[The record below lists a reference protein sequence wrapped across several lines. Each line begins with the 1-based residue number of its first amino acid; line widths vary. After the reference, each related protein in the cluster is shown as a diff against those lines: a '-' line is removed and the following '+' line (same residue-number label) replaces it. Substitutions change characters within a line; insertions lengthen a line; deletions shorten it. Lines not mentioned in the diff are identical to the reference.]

1 MIAQPTS
8 RKLASS
14 GITNTVSF
22 GIKEDG
28 FAHIF
33 NVLRNQLYSNKYMA
47 VLREYAVNGVDAHIE
62 AGCPERPIEVS
73 LPTQLNPNLKIRDY
87 GSALTDTD
95 IQDIYAF
102 YGESTKRNTN
112 SQTGML
118 GIGSKSAFAY
128 GDNFVINSFVD
139 GEKHTYNAFI
149 DPSQVGQIAKLGVED
164 TDEENGIEI
173 VIPTKEEDVNTF
185 TETAS
190 EIFQWFKVRPIIKGQ
205 PVEFDDRTVLYEG
218 DGWKWRK
225 STSSGYGY
233 HSRHGSGE
241 AIAVIK
247 NSIVSLQF
255 PNREK
260 ILTGLAETRGIPS
273 IEQMHDLKVELLR
286 EMSQSGQVQ
295 RFQKQVVLPGGSIV
309 DAEIVRVGVFNAIT
323 ENFFLQF
330 VPDTQ
335 SLQVL
340 ARQPARRYQS
350 MAEDLFALD
359 AGYTTMAVDPS
370 RGQILSLLIQ
380 APGLGERIN
389 QGGLVGYFII
399 FIGLIGLLMSLWRL
413 FILRQDGQAINEQLT
428 TETISRD
435 NALGRILS
443 VHSEHDAMETEAL
456 ELKIDEAILKE
467 VPKLEKYHSIIKV
480 FAAVAPL
487 LGLLGTVIGM
497 IVTFQALTLFGTGD
511 PKLMAGGISQALVT
525 TMLGLIVA
533 IPLVFLHSVLTSWS
547 GTLIEVLEEQSAGLI
562 ARHAERPNR

>member
-1 MIAQPTS
+1 MIITSSRLIISFLLFIVTISVQLNAQ
-8 RKLASS
+8 
-14 GITNTVSF
+14 
-22 GIKEDG
+22 EE
-28 FAHIF
+28 
-33 NVLRNQLYSNKYMA
+33 Q
-47 VLREYAVNGVDAHIE
+47 E
-62 AGCPERPIEVS
+62 
-73 LPTQLNPNLKIRDY
+73 LPTDPVISEKLKNIQTLEQLLEITENDRQASGVINDQREQKFLATRDRQKFLLEQAVARLDQEEKR
-87 GSALTDTD
+87 SVRLQKQFEENEKTLED
-95 IQDIYAF
+95 IQETLRIRIGNF
-102 YGESTKRNTN
+102 GELFGVVR
-112 SQTGML
+112 QV
-118 GIGSKSAFAY
+118 A
-128 GDNFVINSFVD
+128 
-139 GEKHTYNAFI
+139 GETI
-149 DPSQVGQIAKLGVED
+149 S
-164 TDEENGIEI
+164 I
-173 VIPTKEEDVNTF
+173 V
-185 TETAS
+185 
-190 EIFQWFKVRPIIKGQ
+190 
-205 PVEFDDRTVLYEG
+205 
-218 DGWKWRK
+218 
-225 STSSGYGY
+225 
-233 HSRHGSGE
+233 
-241 AIAVIK
+241 K

-260 ILTGLAETRGIPS
+260 NLTGLAEARGIPS
-273 IEQMHDLKVELLR
+273 IEQMHDLRIELLR

-359 AGYTTMAVDPS
+359 TGYTTMAVDPS

-380 APGLGERIN
+380 APGLAERIN

-399 FIGLIGLLMSLWRL
+399 FIGLLGLALSLWRL
-413 FILRQDGQAINEQLT
+413 LVLRQDGQAINQQLT
-428 TETISRD
+428 TDIASQD

-443 VHSEHDAMETEAL
+443 VHNEHDAMDTESL

-487 LGLLGTVIGM
+487 LGLLGTVVGM

-562 ARHAERPNR
+562 ARHAERPNL

>member
-1 MIAQPTS
+1 MNATSTRLILCFLLIILTINTQLIAQ
-8 RKLASS
+8 
-14 GITNTVSF
+14 
-22 GIKEDG
+22 EE
-28 FAHIF
+28 
-33 NVLRNQLYSNKYMA
+33 QQ
-47 VLREYAVNGVDAHIE
+47 
-62 AGCPERPIEVS
+62 
-73 LPTQLNPNLKIRDY
+73 LPTDSVISEKLKNIQTLEQLLAITEND
-87 GSALTDTD
+87 
-95 IQDIYAF
+95 
-102 YGESTKRNTN
+102 
-112 SQTGML
+112 SQT
-118 GIGSKSAFAY
+118 SS
-128 GDNFVINSFVD
+128 VINSQREEKFLAARD
-139 GEKHTYNAFI
+139 QQKFLLEQAEARLDQEEKRSLRLQKQFEDNEIILEDIQETLRIRIGNFGELFGVVR
-149 DPSQVGQIAKLGVED
+149 QVA
-164 TDEENGIEI
+164 
-173 VIPTKEEDVNTF
+173 
-185 TETAS
+185 
-190 EIFQWFKVRPIIKGQ
+190 
-205 PVEFDDRTVLYEG
+205 
-218 DGWKWRK
+218 
-225 STSSGYGY
+225 
-233 HSRHGSGE
+233 GE

-260 ILTGLAETRGIPS
+260 NLAGLAQTRGIPS
-273 IEQMHDLKVELLR
+273 IEMMHDLKVELLR

-399 FIGLIGLLMSLWRL
+399 FIGLLGLALSLWRL
-413 FILRQDGQAINEQLT
+413 FILRQDGQAINQQLT
-428 TETISRD
+428 TDIISQN

-443 VHSEHDAMETEAL
+443 VHSEHDTNETEAL

-487 LGLLGTVIGM
+487 LGLLGTVVGM

>member
-1 MIAQPTS
+1 MTITS
-8 RKLASS
+8 TRL
-14 GITNTVSF
+14 IISF
-22 GIKEDG
+22 LLFILT
-28 FAHIF
+28 IS
-33 NVLRNQLYSNKYMA
+33 V
-47 VLREYAVNGVDAHIE
+47 
-62 AGCPERPIEVS
+62 
-73 LPTQLNPNLKIRDY
+73 QLNAQEEQEFPTDPVMSEKLKNIQTLEQLLEITENDRQASGVINDQREQKFLAARDRQKFLLEQAVARLDQEEKR
-87 GSALTDTD
+87 SVRLQKQFEENEKTLED
-95 IQDIYAF
+95 IQETLRIRIGNF
-102 YGESTKRNTN
+102 GELFGVVR
-112 SQTGML
+112 QV
-118 GIGSKSAFAY
+118 A
-128 GDNFVINSFVD
+128 
-139 GEKHTYNAFI
+139 GET
-149 DPSQVGQIAKLGVED
+149 IA
-164 TDEENGIEI
+164 I
-173 VIPTKEEDVNTF
+173 V
-185 TETAS
+185 
-190 EIFQWFKVRPIIKGQ
+190 
-205 PVEFDDRTVLYEG
+205 
-218 DGWKWRK
+218 
-225 STSSGYGY
+225 
-233 HSRHGSGE
+233 
-241 AIAVIK
+241 K

-260 ILTGLAETRGIPS
+260 NLTGLAEARGIPS
-273 IEQMHDLKVELLR
+273 IEQMHDLRVELLR

-350 MAEDLFALD
+350 MAKDLFALD

-380 APGLGERIN
+380 APGLAERIN

-399 FIGLIGLLMSLWRL
+399 FIGLLGLALSLWRL
-413 FILRQDGQAINEQLT
+413 LILRQDGQAINQQLT
-428 TETISRD
+428 TDIVSQD

-443 VHSEHDAMETEAL
+443 VHNEHDAMDTESL

-487 LGLLGTVIGM
+487 LGLLGTVVGM

-562 ARHAERPNR
+562 ARHAERPNL

>member
-1 MIAQPTS
+1 MIITSSRLIISFLLFIVTISVQLNAQ
-8 RKLASS
+8 
-14 GITNTVSF
+14 
-22 GIKEDG
+22 EE
-28 FAHIF
+28 
-33 NVLRNQLYSNKYMA
+33 Q
-47 VLREYAVNGVDAHIE
+47 E
-62 AGCPERPIEVS
+62 
-73 LPTQLNPNLKIRDY
+73 LPTDPVISEKLKNIQTLEQLLEITENDRQASGVINDQREQKFLTARDRQKFLLEQAVARLDQEEKRSVRLQKQFEENEKI
-87 GSALTDTD
+87 LED
-95 IQDIYAF
+95 IQETLRIRIGNF
-102 YGESTKRNTN
+102 GELFGVVR
-112 SQTGML
+112 QV
-118 GIGSKSAFAY
+118 A
-128 GDNFVINSFVD
+128 
-139 GEKHTYNAFI
+139 GET
-149 DPSQVGQIAKLGVED
+149 IA
-164 TDEENGIEI
+164 I
-173 VIPTKEEDVNTF
+173 V
-185 TETAS
+185 
-190 EIFQWFKVRPIIKGQ
+190 
-205 PVEFDDRTVLYEG
+205 
-218 DGWKWRK
+218 
-225 STSSGYGY
+225 
-233 HSRHGSGE
+233 
-241 AIAVIK
+241 K

-260 ILTGLAETRGIPS
+260 NLTALAEARGIPS
-273 IEQMHDLKVELLR
+273 IEQMHDLRVELLR

-359 AGYTTMAVDPS
+359 TGYTTMAVDPS

-380 APGLGERIN
+380 APGLAERIN

-399 FIGLIGLLMSLWRL
+399 FIGLLGLALSLWRL
-413 FILRQDGQAINEQLT
+413 LVLRQDGQAINQQLT
-428 TETISRD
+428 TDIASQD

-443 VHSEHDAMETEAL
+443 VHNEHDAMDTESL

-487 LGLLGTVIGM
+487 LGLLGTVVGM

-562 ARHAERPNR
+562 ARHAERQNL

>member
-1 MIAQPTS
+1 MTITS
-8 RKLASS
+8 TRL
-14 GITNTVSF
+14 IISF
-22 GIKEDG
+22 LLFILT
-28 FAHIF
+28 IS
-33 NVLRNQLYSNKYMA
+33 V
-47 VLREYAVNGVDAHIE
+47 
-62 AGCPERPIEVS
+62 
-73 LPTQLNPNLKIRDY
+73 QLNAQEEQEFPTDPVMSEKLKNIQTLEQLLEITENDRQASGVINDQREQKFLATRDRQKFLLEQAVARLDQEEKR
-87 GSALTDTD
+87 SVRLQKQFEENEKTLED
-95 IQDIYAF
+95 IQETLRIRIGNF
-102 YGESTKRNTN
+102 GELFGVVR
-112 SQTGML
+112 QV
-118 GIGSKSAFAY
+118 A
-128 GDNFVINSFVD
+128 
-139 GEKHTYNAFI
+139 GET
-149 DPSQVGQIAKLGVED
+149 IA
-164 TDEENGIEI
+164 I
-173 VIPTKEEDVNTF
+173 V
-185 TETAS
+185 
-190 EIFQWFKVRPIIKGQ
+190 
-205 PVEFDDRTVLYEG
+205 
-218 DGWKWRK
+218 
-225 STSSGYGY
+225 
-233 HSRHGSGE
+233 
-241 AIAVIK
+241 K

-260 ILTGLAETRGIPS
+260 NLTGLAEARGIPS
-273 IEQMHDLKVELLR
+273 IEQMHDLRVELLR

-350 MAEDLFALD
+350 MAKDLFALD

-380 APGLGERIN
+380 APGLAERIN

-399 FIGLIGLLMSLWRL
+399 FIGLLGLALSLWRL
-413 FILRQDGQAINEQLT
+413 LVLRQDGQAINQQLT
-428 TETISRD
+428 TDIVSQD

-443 VHSEHDAMETEAL
+443 VHNEHDAMDTESL

-480 FAAVAPL
+480 FAAIAPL
-487 LGLLGTVIGM
+487 LGLLGTVVGM

-562 ARHAERPNR
+562 ARHAERPNL

>member
-1 MIAQPTS
+1 MTITSSRLIISFLLFIVTISVQLNAQ
-8 RKLASS
+8 
-14 GITNTVSF
+14 
-22 GIKEDG
+22 EE
-28 FAHIF
+28 
-33 NVLRNQLYSNKYMA
+33 Q
-47 VLREYAVNGVDAHIE
+47 E
-62 AGCPERPIEVS
+62 
-73 LPTQLNPNLKIRDY
+73 LPTDPVISEKLKNIQTLGQLLEITENDRQVSGVINDQREQKFLAARDRQKFLLEQAVARLDQEEKR
-87 GSALTDTD
+87 SVRLQKQFEENEKTLED
-95 IQDIYAF
+95 IQETLRIRIGNF
-102 YGESTKRNTN
+102 GELFGVVR
-112 SQTGML
+112 QV
-118 GIGSKSAFAY
+118 A
-128 GDNFVINSFVD
+128 
-139 GEKHTYNAFI
+139 GET
-149 DPSQVGQIAKLGVED
+149 IA
-164 TDEENGIEI
+164 I
-173 VIPTKEEDVNTF
+173 V
-185 TETAS
+185 
-190 EIFQWFKVRPIIKGQ
+190 
-205 PVEFDDRTVLYEG
+205 
-218 DGWKWRK
+218 
-225 STSSGYGY
+225 
-233 HSRHGSGE
+233 
-241 AIAVIK
+241 K

-260 ILTGLAETRGIPS
+260 NLTGLAEARGIPS
-273 IEQMHDLKVELLR
+273 IEQMHDLRIELLR

-359 AGYTTMAVDPS
+359 TGYTTMAVDPS

-380 APGLGERIN
+380 APGLAERIN

-399 FIGLIGLLMSLWRL
+399 FIGLLGLALSLWRL
-413 FILRQDGQAINEQLT
+413 LVLRQDGQAINQQLT
-428 TETISRD
+428 TDIASQD

-443 VHSEHDAMETEAL
+443 VHNEHDAMDTESL

-487 LGLLGTVIGM
+487 LGLLGTVVGM

-562 ARHAERPNR
+562 ARHAERSNL

>member
-1 MIAQPTS
+1 MTITS
-8 RKLASS
+8 TRL
-14 GITNTVSF
+14 IISF
-22 GIKEDG
+22 LLFILT
-28 FAHIF
+28 IS
-33 NVLRNQLYSNKYMA
+33 V
-47 VLREYAVNGVDAHIE
+47 
-62 AGCPERPIEVS
+62 
-73 LPTQLNPNLKIRDY
+73 QLNAQEEQEFPTDPVISEKLKNIQTLEQLLEIIENDRQASGVINDQREQKFLAARDQQKFLLEQAVARLDQEEKR
-87 GSALTDTD
+87 SVRLQHQFEENEKTLED
-95 IQDIYAF
+95 IQETLRIRIGNF
-102 YGESTKRNTN
+102 GELFGVVR
-112 SQTGML
+112 QV
-118 GIGSKSAFAY
+118 A
-128 GDNFVINSFVD
+128 
-139 GEKHTYNAFI
+139 GET
-149 DPSQVGQIAKLGVED
+149 IA
-164 TDEENGIEI
+164 I
-173 VIPTKEEDVNTF
+173 V
-185 TETAS
+185 
-190 EIFQWFKVRPIIKGQ
+190 
-205 PVEFDDRTVLYEG
+205 
-218 DGWKWRK
+218 
-225 STSSGYGY
+225 
-233 HSRHGSGE
+233 
-241 AIAVIK
+241 K

-260 ILTGLAETRGIPS
+260 NLTGLVEARGIPS
-273 IEQMHDLKVELLR
+273 IEQMHGLRVELLR

-350 MAEDLFALD
+350 MAKDLFALD

-380 APGLGERIN
+380 APGLAERIN

-399 FIGLIGLLMSLWRL
+399 FIGLLGLALSLWRL
-413 FILRQDGQAINEQLT
+413 LILRQDGQAINQQLT
-428 TETISRD
+428 TDIVSQD

-443 VHSEHDAMETEAL
+443 VHNEHDAIDTESL

-487 LGLLGTVIGM
+487 LGLLGTVVGM

-562 ARHAERPNR
+562 ARHAERPNL

>member
-1 MIAQPTS
+1 MNF
-8 RKLASS
+8 RASLM
-14 GITNTVSF
+14 VSF
-22 GIKEDG
+22 LLFILT
-28 FAHIF
+28 I
-33 NVLRNQLYSNKYMA
+33 NTQLGA
-47 VLREYAVNGVDAHIE
+47 QEE
-62 AGCPERPIEVS
+62 QE
-73 LPTQLNPNLKIRDY
+73 LPTDSAISEKLKNIQTLEQLLAITENDSQVSNVINNQREEKFLAARDRQQLLLDQAKARLDQEEKRSIRLQKQFEDNEKI
-87 GSALTDTD
+87 LED
-95 IQDIYAF
+95 IQETLRIRIGNF
-102 YGESTKRNTN
+102 GELFGVVR
-112 SQTGML
+112 
-118 GIGSKSAFAY
+118 
-128 GDNFVINSFVD
+128 
-139 GEKHTYNAFI
+139 
-149 DPSQVGQIAKLGVED
+149 QVA
-164 TDEENGIEI
+164 
-173 VIPTKEEDVNTF
+173 
-185 TETAS
+185 
-190 EIFQWFKVRPIIKGQ
+190 
-205 PVEFDDRTVLYEG
+205 
-218 DGWKWRK
+218 
-225 STSSGYGY
+225 
-233 HSRHGSGE
+233 GE

-309 DAEIVRVGVFNAIT
+309 DAKIVRVGVFNAIT

-443 VHSEHDAMETEAL
+443 VHSEPDAMETEAL

-467 VPKLEKYHSIIKV
+467 VPRLEKYHSIIKV

-487 LGLLGTVIGM
+487 LGLLGTVVGM

-562 ARHAERPNR
+562 ARHDERPNR

>member
-1 MIAQPTS
+1 MIITSSRLIISFLLFIVTISVQLNAQ
-8 RKLASS
+8 
-14 GITNTVSF
+14 
-22 GIKEDG
+22 EE
-28 FAHIF
+28 
-33 NVLRNQLYSNKYMA
+33 Q
-47 VLREYAVNGVDAHIE
+47 E
-62 AGCPERPIEVS
+62 
-73 LPTQLNPNLKIRDY
+73 LPTDPVISEKLKNIQTLEQLLEITENDRQASGVINDQREQTFLATRDRQKFLLEQAVARLDQEEKR
-87 GSALTDTD
+87 SVRLQKQFEENEKTLED
-95 IQDIYAF
+95 IQETLRIRIGNF
-102 YGESTKRNTN
+102 GELFGVVR
-112 SQTGML
+112 QV
-118 GIGSKSAFAY
+118 A
-128 GDNFVINSFVD
+128 
-139 GEKHTYNAFI
+139 GET
-149 DPSQVGQIAKLGVED
+149 IA
-164 TDEENGIEI
+164 I
-173 VIPTKEEDVNTF
+173 V
-185 TETAS
+185 
-190 EIFQWFKVRPIIKGQ
+190 
-205 PVEFDDRTVLYEG
+205 
-218 DGWKWRK
+218 
-225 STSSGYGY
+225 
-233 HSRHGSGE
+233 
-241 AIAVIK
+241 K

-260 ILTGLAETRGIPS
+260 NLTGLAEARGIPS
-273 IEQMHDLKVELLR
+273 IEQMHDLRVELLR

-380 APGLGERIN
+380 APGLAERIN

-399 FIGLIGLLMSLWRL
+399 FIGLLGLALSLWRL
-413 FILRQDGQAINEQLT
+413 LVLRQDGQAINQQLT
-428 TETISRD
+428 TDIASQD

-443 VHSEHDAMETEAL
+443 VHNEHDAMDTESL

-487 LGLLGTVIGM
+487 LGLLGTVVGM

-562 ARHAERPNR
+562 ARHAERSNL

>member
-1 MIAQPTS
+1 MTITS
-8 RKLASS
+8 TRL
-14 GITNTVSF
+14 IISF
-22 GIKEDG
+22 LLFILT
-28 FAHIF
+28 IS
-33 NVLRNQLYSNKYMA
+33 V
-47 VLREYAVNGVDAHIE
+47 
-62 AGCPERPIEVS
+62 
-73 LPTQLNPNLKIRDY
+73 QLNAQEEQEFPTDPVMSEKLKNIQTLEQLLEITENDRQASGVINDQREQKFLAARDQQKFLLEQAVARLDQEEKR
-87 GSALTDTD
+87 SVRLQKQFEENEKTLED
-95 IQDIYAF
+95 IQETLRIRIGNF
-102 YGESTKRNTN
+102 GELFGVVR
-112 SQTGML
+112 QV
-118 GIGSKSAFAY
+118 A
-128 GDNFVINSFVD
+128 
-139 GEKHTYNAFI
+139 GET
-149 DPSQVGQIAKLGVED
+149 IA
-164 TDEENGIEI
+164 I
-173 VIPTKEEDVNTF
+173 V
-185 TETAS
+185 
-190 EIFQWFKVRPIIKGQ
+190 
-205 PVEFDDRTVLYEG
+205 
-218 DGWKWRK
+218 
-225 STSSGYGY
+225 
-233 HSRHGSGE
+233 
-241 AIAVIK
+241 K

-260 ILTGLAETRGIPS
+260 NLTGLAEARGIPS
-273 IEQMHDLKVELLR
+273 IEQMHDLRVELLR

-350 MAEDLFALD
+350 MAKDLFALD

-380 APGLGERIN
+380 APGLAERIN

-399 FIGLIGLLMSLWRL
+399 FIGLLGLALSLWRL
-413 FILRQDGQAINEQLT
+413 LILRQDGQAINQQLT
-428 TETISRD
+428 TDIVSQD

-443 VHSEHDAMETEAL
+443 VHNEHDAMDTESL

-480 FAAVAPL
+480 FAAIAPL
-487 LGLLGTVIGM
+487 LGLLGTVVGM

-562 ARHAERPNR
+562 ARHAERQNL

>member
-1 MIAQPTS
+1 MNFRTS
-8 RKLASS
+8 LM
-14 GITNTVSF
+14 VSF
-22 GIKEDG
+22 LL
-28 FAHIF
+28 FIF
-33 NVLRNQLYSNKYMA
+33 TINTQLGA
-47 VLREYAVNGVDAHIE
+47 QEE
-62 AGCPERPIEVS
+62 QE
-73 LPTQLNPNLKIRDY
+73 LPTDSAISEKLKNIQTLEQLLAITENDSQVSNVINNQREEKFLAARDRQQLLLDQAKARLDQEEKRSIRLQKQFEDNEKT
-87 GSALTDTD
+87 LED
-95 IQDIYAF
+95 IQETLRIRIGNF
-102 YGESTKRNTN
+102 GELFGVVR
-112 SQTGML
+112 
-118 GIGSKSAFAY
+118 
-128 GDNFVINSFVD
+128 
-139 GEKHTYNAFI
+139 
-149 DPSQVGQIAKLGVED
+149 QVA
-164 TDEENGIEI
+164 
-173 VIPTKEEDVNTF
+173 
-185 TETAS
+185 
-190 EIFQWFKVRPIIKGQ
+190 
-205 PVEFDDRTVLYEG
+205 
-218 DGWKWRK
+218 
-225 STSSGYGY
+225 
-233 HSRHGSGE
+233 GE

-467 VPKLEKYHSIIKV
+467 VPRLEKYHSIIKV

-487 LGLLGTVIGM
+487 LGLLGTVVGM

>member
-1 MIAQPTS
+1 MTITSTRLIISFLLFILTISVQLNAQ
-8 RKLASS
+8 
-14 GITNTVSF
+14 
-22 GIKEDG
+22 EE
-28 FAHIF
+28 
-33 NVLRNQLYSNKYMA
+33 Q
-47 VLREYAVNGVDAHIE
+47 E
-62 AGCPERPIEVS
+62 
-73 LPTQLNPNLKIRDY
+73 LPTDPVISEKLKNIQTLEQLLEITENDRQASGVINDQREQKFLATRDRQKFLLEQAVARLDQEEKR
-87 GSALTDTD
+87 SVRLQKQFEENEKTLED
-95 IQDIYAF
+95 IQETLRIRIGNF
-102 YGESTKRNTN
+102 GELFGVVR
-112 SQTGML
+112 QV
-118 GIGSKSAFAY
+118 A
-128 GDNFVINSFVD
+128 
-139 GEKHTYNAFI
+139 GET
-149 DPSQVGQIAKLGVED
+149 IA
-164 TDEENGIEI
+164 I
-173 VIPTKEEDVNTF
+173 V
-185 TETAS
+185 
-190 EIFQWFKVRPIIKGQ
+190 
-205 PVEFDDRTVLYEG
+205 
-218 DGWKWRK
+218 
-225 STSSGYGY
+225 
-233 HSRHGSGE
+233 
-241 AIAVIK
+241 K

-260 ILTGLAETRGIPS
+260 NLTGLAEARGIPS
-273 IEQMHDLKVELLR
+273 IEQMHDLRVELLR

-350 MAEDLFALD
+350 MAKDLFALD

-380 APGLGERIN
+380 APGLAERIN

-399 FIGLIGLLMSLWRL
+399 FIGLLGLALSLWRL
-413 FILRQDGQAINEQLT
+413 LILRQDGQAINQQLT
-428 TETISRD
+428 TDIVSQD

-443 VHSEHDAMETEAL
+443 VHNEHDAMDTESL

-487 LGLLGTVIGM
+487 LGLLGTVVGM

-562 ARHAERPNR
+562 ARHAERPNL

>member
-1 MIAQPTS
+1 MTITSTRLIIAFLLFILTIS
-8 RKLASS
+8 
-14 GITNTVSF
+14 V
-22 GIKEDG
+22 
-28 FAHIF
+28 
-33 NVLRNQLYSNKYMA
+33 
-47 VLREYAVNGVDAHIE
+47 
-62 AGCPERPIEVS
+62 
-73 LPTQLNPNLKIRDY
+73 QLNAQEEQEFPTDPVMSEKLKNIQTLEQLLEITENDRQASGVINDQREQKFLAARDRQKFLLEQAVARLDQEEKR
-87 GSALTDTD
+87 SVRLQKQFEENEKTLED
-95 IQDIYAF
+95 IQETLRIRIGNF
-102 YGESTKRNTN
+102 GELFGVVR
-112 SQTGML
+112 QV
-118 GIGSKSAFAY
+118 A
-128 GDNFVINSFVD
+128 
-139 GEKHTYNAFI
+139 GET
-149 DPSQVGQIAKLGVED
+149 IA
-164 TDEENGIEI
+164 I
-173 VIPTKEEDVNTF
+173 V
-185 TETAS
+185 
-190 EIFQWFKVRPIIKGQ
+190 
-205 PVEFDDRTVLYEG
+205 
-218 DGWKWRK
+218 
-225 STSSGYGY
+225 
-233 HSRHGSGE
+233 
-241 AIAVIK
+241 K

-260 ILTGLAETRGIPS
+260 NLTGLAEARGIPS
-273 IEQMHDLKVELLR
+273 IEQMHDLRVELLR

-350 MAEDLFALD
+350 MAKDLFALD

-380 APGLGERIN
+380 APGLAERIN

-399 FIGLIGLLMSLWRL
+399 FIGLLGLALSLWRL
-413 FILRQDGQAINEQLT
+413 LILRQDGQAINQQLT
-428 TETISRD
+428 TDIVSQD

-443 VHSEHDAMETEAL
+443 VHNEHDAMDTESL

-480 FAAVAPL
+480 FAAIAPL
-487 LGLLGTVIGM
+487 LGLLGTVVGM

-562 ARHAERPNR
+562 ARHAERQNL

>member
-1 MIAQPTS
+1 MTITS
-8 RKLASS
+8 TRL
-14 GITNTVSF
+14 IISF
-22 GIKEDG
+22 LLFILT
-28 FAHIF
+28 IS
-33 NVLRNQLYSNKYMA
+33 V
-47 VLREYAVNGVDAHIE
+47 
-62 AGCPERPIEVS
+62 
-73 LPTQLNPNLKIRDY
+73 QLNAQEEQEFPTDPVMSEKLKNIQTLEQLLEITENDRQASGVINDQREQKFLATRDRQKFLLEQAVARLDQEEKR
-87 GSALTDTD
+87 SVRLQKQFEENEKTLED
-95 IQDIYAF
+95 IQETLRIRIGNF
-102 YGESTKRNTN
+102 GELFGVVR
-112 SQTGML
+112 QV
-118 GIGSKSAFAY
+118 A
-128 GDNFVINSFVD
+128 
-139 GEKHTYNAFI
+139 GET
-149 DPSQVGQIAKLGVED
+149 IA
-164 TDEENGIEI
+164 I
-173 VIPTKEEDVNTF
+173 V
-185 TETAS
+185 
-190 EIFQWFKVRPIIKGQ
+190 
-205 PVEFDDRTVLYEG
+205 
-218 DGWKWRK
+218 
-225 STSSGYGY
+225 
-233 HSRHGSGE
+233 
-241 AIAVIK
+241 K

-260 ILTGLAETRGIPS
+260 NLTGLAEARGIPS
-273 IEQMHDLKVELLR
+273 IEQMHGLRVELLR

-350 MAEDLFALD
+350 MAKDLFALD

-380 APGLGERIN
+380 APGLAERIN

-399 FIGLIGLLMSLWRL
+399 FIGLLGLALSLWRL
-413 FILRQDGQAINEQLT
+413 LILRQDGQAINQQLT
-428 TETISRD
+428 TDIVSQD

-443 VHSEHDAMETEAL
+443 VHNEHDAMDTESL

-487 LGLLGTVIGM
+487 LGLLGTVVGM

-562 ARHAERPNR
+562 ARHAERQNL

>member
-1 MIAQPTS
+1 MTITS
-8 RKLASS
+8 TRL
-14 GITNTVSF
+14 IISF
-22 GIKEDG
+22 LLFILT
-28 FAHIF
+28 IS
-33 NVLRNQLYSNKYMA
+33 V
-47 VLREYAVNGVDAHIE
+47 
-62 AGCPERPIEVS
+62 
-73 LPTQLNPNLKIRDY
+73 QLNAQEEQEFPTDPVMSEKLKNIQTLEQLLEITENDRQASGVINDQREQKFLAARDRQKFLLEQAVARLDQEEKR
-87 GSALTDTD
+87 SVRLQKQFEENEKTLED
-95 IQDIYAF
+95 IQETLRIRIGNF
-102 YGESTKRNTN
+102 GELFGVVR
-112 SQTGML
+112 QV
-118 GIGSKSAFAY
+118 A
-128 GDNFVINSFVD
+128 
-139 GEKHTYNAFI
+139 GET
-149 DPSQVGQIAKLGVED
+149 IA
-164 TDEENGIEI
+164 I
-173 VIPTKEEDVNTF
+173 V
-185 TETAS
+185 
-190 EIFQWFKVRPIIKGQ
+190 
-205 PVEFDDRTVLYEG
+205 
-218 DGWKWRK
+218 
-225 STSSGYGY
+225 
-233 HSRHGSGE
+233 
-241 AIAVIK
+241 K

-260 ILTGLAETRGIPS
+260 NLTGLAEARGIPS
-273 IEQMHDLKVELLR
+273 IEQMHGLRVELLR

-350 MAEDLFALD
+350 MAKDLFALD

-380 APGLGERIN
+380 APGLAERIN

-399 FIGLIGLLMSLWRL
+399 FIGLLGLALSLWRL
-413 FILRQDGQAINEQLT
+413 LILRQDGQAINQQLT
-428 TETISRD
+428 TDIVSQD

-443 VHSEHDAMETEAL
+443 VHNEHDAMDTESL

-487 LGLLGTVIGM
+487 LGLLGTVVGM

-562 ARHAERPNR
+562 ARHAERQNL

>member
-1 MIAQPTS
+1 MTITS
-8 RKLASS
+8 TRL
-14 GITNTVSF
+14 IISF
-22 GIKEDG
+22 LLFILT
-28 FAHIF
+28 IS
-33 NVLRNQLYSNKYMA
+33 V
-47 VLREYAVNGVDAHIE
+47 
-62 AGCPERPIEVS
+62 
-73 LPTQLNPNLKIRDY
+73 QLNAQEEQEFPTDPVISEKLKNIQTLEQLLEITENDRQASGVINDQREQKFLAARDRQKFLLEQAVARLDQEEKR
-87 GSALTDTD
+87 SVRLQKQFEENEKTLED
-95 IQDIYAF
+95 IQETLRIRIGNF
-102 YGESTKRNTN
+102 GELFGVVR
-112 SQTGML
+112 QV
-118 GIGSKSAFAY
+118 A
-128 GDNFVINSFVD
+128 
-139 GEKHTYNAFI
+139 GET
-149 DPSQVGQIAKLGVED
+149 IA
-164 TDEENGIEI
+164 I
-173 VIPTKEEDVNTF
+173 V
-185 TETAS
+185 
-190 EIFQWFKVRPIIKGQ
+190 
-205 PVEFDDRTVLYEG
+205 
-218 DGWKWRK
+218 
-225 STSSGYGY
+225 
-233 HSRHGSGE
+233 
-241 AIAVIK
+241 K

-260 ILTGLAETRGIPS
+260 NLTGLVEARGIPS
-273 IEQMHDLKVELLR
+273 IEQMHDLRVELLR

-350 MAEDLFALD
+350 MAKDLFALD

-380 APGLGERIN
+380 APGLAERIN

-399 FIGLIGLLMSLWRL
+399 FIGLLGLALSLWRL
-413 FILRQDGQAINEQLT
+413 LILRQDGQAINQQLT
-428 TETISRD
+428 TDIVSQD

-443 VHSEHDAMETEAL
+443 VHNEHDAIDTESL

-487 LGLLGTVIGM
+487 LGLLGTVVGM

-562 ARHAERPNR
+562 ARHAERPNL

>member
-1 MIAQPTS
+1 MTITSTRLIISFLLFILTISVQLNAQE
-8 RKLASS
+8 
-14 GITNTVSF
+14 GQ
-22 GIKEDG
+22 E
-28 FAHIF
+28 
-33 NVLRNQLYSNKYMA
+33 
-47 VLREYAVNGVDAHIE
+47 
-62 AGCPERPIEVS
+62 
-73 LPTQLNPNLKIRDY
+73 LPTDPVISEKLKNIQTLEQLLEITENDRQASGVINDQREQKFLATRDRQKFLLEQAVARLDQEEKRSVRLQKQFEENEKI
-87 GSALTDTD
+87 LED
-95 IQDIYAF
+95 IQETLRIRIGNF
-102 YGESTKRNTN
+102 GELFGVVR
-112 SQTGML
+112 QV
-118 GIGSKSAFAY
+118 A
-128 GDNFVINSFVD
+128 
-139 GEKHTYNAFI
+139 GET
-149 DPSQVGQIAKLGVED
+149 IA
-164 TDEENGIEI
+164 I
-173 VIPTKEEDVNTF
+173 V
-185 TETAS
+185 
-190 EIFQWFKVRPIIKGQ
+190 
-205 PVEFDDRTVLYEG
+205 
-218 DGWKWRK
+218 
-225 STSSGYGY
+225 
-233 HSRHGSGE
+233 
-241 AIAVIK
+241 K

-260 ILTGLAETRGIPS
+260 NLTGLAEARGIPS
-273 IEQMHDLKVELLR
+273 IEQMHDLRVELLR

-350 MAEDLFALD
+350 MAKDLFALD

-380 APGLGERIN
+380 APGLAERIN

-399 FIGLIGLLMSLWRL
+399 FIGLLGLALSLWRL
-413 FILRQDGQAINEQLT
+413 LILRQDGQAINQQLT
-428 TETISRD
+428 TDIVSQD

-443 VHSEHDAMETEAL
+443 VHNEHDAMDTESL

-480 FAAVAPL
+480 FAAIAPL
-487 LGLLGTVIGM
+487 LGLLGTVVGM

-562 ARHAERPNR
+562 ARHAERSNL

>member
-1 MIAQPTS
+1 MTITS
-8 RKLASS
+8 TRLIIYFMLFILTIS
-14 GITNTVSF
+14 
-22 GIKEDG
+22 
-28 FAHIF
+28 
-33 NVLRNQLYSNKYMA
+33 M
-47 VLREYAVNGVDAHIE
+47 
-62 AGCPERPIEVS
+62 
-73 LPTQLNPNLKIRDY
+73 QLNAQEEQEFPTDPVISEKLKNIQTLEQLLEITENDRQASGVINDQREQKFLAARDRQKFLLEQAVARLDQEEKR
-87 GSALTDTD
+87 SVRLQKQFEENEKTLED
-95 IQDIYAF
+95 IQETLRIRIGNF
-102 YGESTKRNTN
+102 GELFGVVR
-112 SQTGML
+112 QV
-118 GIGSKSAFAY
+118 A
-128 GDNFVINSFVD
+128 
-139 GEKHTYNAFI
+139 GET
-149 DPSQVGQIAKLGVED
+149 IA
-164 TDEENGIEI
+164 I
-173 VIPTKEEDVNTF
+173 V
-185 TETAS
+185 
-190 EIFQWFKVRPIIKGQ
+190 
-205 PVEFDDRTVLYEG
+205 
-218 DGWKWRK
+218 
-225 STSSGYGY
+225 
-233 HSRHGSGE
+233 
-241 AIAVIK
+241 K

-260 ILTGLAETRGIPS
+260 NLTGLAEARGIPS
-273 IEQMHDLKVELLR
+273 IEQMHDLRVELLR

-350 MAEDLFALD
+350 MAKDLFALD

-380 APGLGERIN
+380 APGLAERIN

-399 FIGLIGLLMSLWRL
+399 FIGLLGLALSLWRL
-413 FILRQDGQAINEQLT
+413 LILRQDGQAINQQLT
-428 TETISRD
+428 TDIVSQD

-443 VHSEHDAMETEAL
+443 VHNEHDAMDTESL

-480 FAAVAPL
+480 FAAIAPL
-487 LGLLGTVIGM
+487 LGLLGTVVGM

-562 ARHAERPNR
+562 ARHAERPNL

>member
-1 MIAQPTS
+1 MKLTTSTRLIVSFLLFILTTNTQLIAQEEQ
-8 RKLASS
+8 
-14 GITNTVSF
+14 G
-22 GIKEDG
+22 
-28 FAHIF
+28 
-33 NVLRNQLYSNKYMA
+33 
-47 VLREYAVNGVDAHIE
+47 
-62 AGCPERPIEVS
+62 
-73 LPTQLNPNLKIRDY
+73 LPTDSAISEKLKNIQTLEQLLAITENDSQVSSIINNQREEKFLAARDRQKLLLDQAQARLDQEEKRSTRLQKQFEDNEKI
-87 GSALTDTD
+87 LED
-95 IQDIYAF
+95 IQETLRIRIGNF
-102 YGESTKRNTN
+102 GELFGVVR
-112 SQTGML
+112 
-118 GIGSKSAFAY
+118 
-128 GDNFVINSFVD
+128 
-139 GEKHTYNAFI
+139 
-149 DPSQVGQIAKLGVED
+149 QVA
-164 TDEENGIEI
+164 
-173 VIPTKEEDVNTF
+173 
-185 TETAS
+185 
-190 EIFQWFKVRPIIKGQ
+190 
-205 PVEFDDRTVLYEG
+205 
-218 DGWKWRK
+218 
-225 STSSGYGY
+225 
-233 HSRHGSGE
+233 GE

-260 ILTGLAETRGIPS
+260 NLAGLVQTRGIPS
-273 IEQMHDLKVELLR
+273 IEQMHDLKIELLR

-350 MAEDLFALD
+350 MAENLFALD
-359 AGYTTMAVDPS
+359 GGYTTMAVDPS

-399 FIGLIGLLMSLWRL
+399 FIGLLGLALSLWRL
-413 FILRQDGQAINEQLT
+413 FILRQDGQSINQQLT
-428 TETISRD
+428 TDIISRD

-443 VHSEHDAMETEAL
+443 VQSEHDTMETEAL

-487 LGLLGTVIGM
+487 LGLLGTVVGM

>member
-1 MIAQPTS
+1 MTITSSRLIISFLLFIVTISVQLNAQ
-8 RKLASS
+8 
-14 GITNTVSF
+14 
-22 GIKEDG
+22 EE
-28 FAHIF
+28 
-33 NVLRNQLYSNKYMA
+33 Q
-47 VLREYAVNGVDAHIE
+47 E
-62 AGCPERPIEVS
+62 
-73 LPTQLNPNLKIRDY
+73 LPTDPVISEKLKNIQTLEQLLEITENDRQASGVINDQREQKFLAARDRQKFLLEQAVARLDQEEKR
-87 GSALTDTD
+87 SVRLQKQFEENEKTLED
-95 IQDIYAF
+95 IQETLRIRIGNF
-102 YGESTKRNTN
+102 GELFGVVR
-112 SQTGML
+112 QV
-118 GIGSKSAFAY
+118 A
-128 GDNFVINSFVD
+128 
-139 GEKHTYNAFI
+139 GET
-149 DPSQVGQIAKLGVED
+149 IA
-164 TDEENGIEI
+164 I
-173 VIPTKEEDVNTF
+173 V
-185 TETAS
+185 
-190 EIFQWFKVRPIIKGQ
+190 
-205 PVEFDDRTVLYEG
+205 
-218 DGWKWRK
+218 
-225 STSSGYGY
+225 
-233 HSRHGSGE
+233 
-241 AIAVIK
+241 K

-260 ILTGLAETRGIPS
+260 NLTGLAEARGIPS
-273 IEQMHDLKVELLR
+273 IEQMHDLRVELLR

-380 APGLGERIN
+380 APGLAERIN

-399 FIGLIGLLMSLWRL
+399 FIGLLGLALSLWRL
-413 FILRQDGQAINEQLT
+413 LILRQDGQAINQQLT
-428 TETISRD
+428 TDIVSQD

-443 VHSEHDAMETEAL
+443 VHNEHDAMDTESL

-480 FAAVAPL
+480 FAAIAPL
-487 LGLLGTVIGM
+487 LGLLGTVVGM

-562 ARHAERPNR
+562 ARHAERSNL